1 MEQHIFKVSVDYRGR
16 HQKGMA
22 IYDAAEVSLKLKLMF
37 L

>member
-1 MEQHIFKVSVDYRGR
+1 MEQHIFKVTVDYRGCN
-16 HQKGMA
+16 QKGTA